1 MVIHLPVQE
10 TQEMW
15 VQSLGQEAPLK
26 EKVGTLSSVLA
37 QRNPMDRAAWWATV
51 HRIAK
56 SRI

>member
-26 EKVGTLSSVLA
+26 ENVGTLSSVLA